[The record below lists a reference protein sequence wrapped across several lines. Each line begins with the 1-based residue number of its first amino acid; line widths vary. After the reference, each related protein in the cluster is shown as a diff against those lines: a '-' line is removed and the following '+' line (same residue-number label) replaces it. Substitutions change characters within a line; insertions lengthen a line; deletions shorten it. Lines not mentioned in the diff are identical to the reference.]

1 MGKGING
8 RELDYLFVRHREKS
22 SKCACGNELAYRAD
36 RITCQ
41 GFYKVRE
48 YCDQCQKRRWYLYSV
63 VWVRQ
68 RRKEFLRAGGLIDG

>member
-1 MGKGING
+1 MGTGIHAK
-8 RELDYLFVRHREKS
+8 EMDYFFVRHREKAS
-22 SKCACGNELAYRAD
+22 RCSCGAELAYRAD

-48 YCDQCQKRRWYLYSV
+48 YCPCCEKRRWYLYSV

-68 RRKEFLRAGGLIDG
+68 RRKEFLKSGGLING